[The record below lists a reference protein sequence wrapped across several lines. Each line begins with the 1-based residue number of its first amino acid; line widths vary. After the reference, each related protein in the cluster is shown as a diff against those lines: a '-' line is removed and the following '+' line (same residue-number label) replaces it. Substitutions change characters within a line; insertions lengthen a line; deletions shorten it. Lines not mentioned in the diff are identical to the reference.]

1 MKLGAPDS
9 DAPTVTV
16 VGVVADGR
24 ADASGRVRSDVYV
37 PLAQWPGRPLELT
50 VRARGAD
57 GAALVPAIRRAA
69 AEALPGEP
77 LEEVRTVAAST
88 RVRFRPVRLVA
99 QALSALAA
107 FAVGLAALGV
117 YGVVAYAAASRTR
130 EIGVRVALGATPRD
144 VLRLFG
150 GQGARLAVLGG
161 ALGLAG
167 ASVATRALQGMLF
180 GTDPLDPWVL
190 VSVTALLALVALV
203 ASWLPARR
211 ATRGDPVSALRSD

>member
-1 MKLGAPDS
+1 M
-9 DAPTVTV
+9 
-16 VGVVADGR
+16 
-24 ADASGRVRSDVYV
+24 
-37 PLAQWPGRPLELT
+37 
-50 VRARGAD
+50 
-57 GAALVPAIRRAA
+57 
-69 AEALPGEP
+69 
-77 LEEVRTVAAST
+77 
-88 RVRFRPVRLVA
+88 
-99 QALSALAA
+99 
-107 FAVGLAALGV
+107 
-117 YGVVAYAAASRTR
+117 
-130 EIGVRVALGATPRD
+130 RVALGAAPRD

-211 ATRGDPVSALRSD
+211 ATRVDPVSALRSE

>member
-1 MKLGAPDS
+1 VQDGAPD
-9 DAPTVTV
+9 
-16 VGVVADGR
+16 G
-24 ADASGRVRSDVYV
+24 SGRVRSQVYV
-37 PLAQWPGRPLELT
+37 PFAQWPGRPVELL
-50 VRARGAD
+50 VRARGD
-57 GAALVPAIRRAA
+57 GVALIPAVRRAA
-69 AEALPGEP
+69 EEAVPGEP
-77 LEEVRTVAAST
+77 VEQVQTAAAET
-88 RVRFRPVRLVA
+88 RARFRPVTLVM

-117 YGVVAYAAASRTR
+117 YGVVAYAAATRTR

-150 GQGARLAVLGG
+150 SQGARLAVLGA

-167 ASVATRALQGMLF
+167 AAATTRALGAMLF

-190 VSVTALLALVALV
+190 VTVTAVLALVALV

-211 ATRGDPVSALRSD
+211 ATRVDPVTALRSE